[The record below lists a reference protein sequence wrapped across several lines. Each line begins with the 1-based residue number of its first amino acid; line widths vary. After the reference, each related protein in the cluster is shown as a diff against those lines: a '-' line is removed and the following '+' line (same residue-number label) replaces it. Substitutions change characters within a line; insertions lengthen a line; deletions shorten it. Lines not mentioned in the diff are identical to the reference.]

1 VYVLLAVIGGILLG
15 AVAHALVPSRTSR
28 GVMVGGALGGAAAAI
43 VYTALTWS
51 GVAESSL
58 WMWVA
63 SLGAALVVAVV
74 GTLVLT
80 RLRLSH
86 DAAEDARLGIA

>member
-1 VYVLLAVIGGILLG
+1 MYILLAVIGGILLG
-15 AVAHALVPSRTSR
+15 AAAHAMLPARASR
-28 GVMVGGALGGAAAAI
+28 GVVVSGALGGAAAAI

-51 GVAESSL
+51 GVAESSV

-63 SLGAALVVAVV
+63 SLGAAIVVAVL
-74 GTLVLT
+74 GTVILT
-80 RLRLSH
+80 RQRLSH